1 MEQESERLVNG
12 YKEHIVEALWKSDRP
27 MGFDELSEDVCSF
40 EIGRFDRKLCELISD
55 GYVRKAN
62 GRYALTRRC
71 IESIGNYGGCKDVL

>member
-1 MEQESERLVNG
+1 MVNG
-12 YKEHIVEALWKSDRP
+12 YKEHIVEVLWKSDRP

-62 GRYALTRRC
+62 GGYVLTRRC
-71 IESIGNYGGCKDVL
+71 IENIGNYGGCKNVL